1 VGIESKPYIIVHN
14 AGTNEVLAKDNKYR
28 RLASYLGIT
37 RYNTMI
43 ERLNNS
49 KVHTYSPTFDLDVT
63 FLQIGMK
70 YSDQALKGFTINE
83 TPITDVDLFS
93 LPDEIIALQSDKC
106 TKFNI
111 YTSASHAAYSID
123 GKVEFK
129 YIERYINVNKLV
141 ETNAGFFDFVK
152 RPDYIA
158 PTSQFLLCFVDKQ
171 ANLLKGAKVQIVM
184 HYPRYNTYVKFN
196 SKADVSE
203 FLRGHRKGAAALDRY
218 LARFENKAPVLYNKT
233 LTFYHLNDVPK
244 GIIPLNTQEYYSL
257 IENNRYIHK

>member
-1 VGIESKPYIIVHN
+1 
-14 AGTNEVLAKDNKYR
+14 
-28 RLASYLGIT
+28 
-37 RYNTMI
+37 M
-43 ERLNNS
+43 
-49 KVHTYSPTFDLDVT
+49 
-63 FLQIGMK
+63 
-70 YSDQALKGFTINE
+70 
-83 TPITDVDLFS
+83 
-93 LPDEIIALQSDKC
+93 
-106 TKFNI
+106 
-111 YTSASHAAYSID
+111 
-123 GKVEFK
+123 
-129 YIERYINVNKLV
+129 V

-218 LARFENKAPVLYNKT
+218 LARFENKAQVLYNKT

-244 GIIPLNTQEYYSL
+244 GIIHLNTQEYYSL